1 MAAPR
6 IVREHPLVED
16 DPGATCHPRRPS
28 TSGAARLVG
37 SGRATPGKLTPSAL
51 FPRVETMFG
60 IGMPE
65 LIVILVIA
73 LIVLGPKRLP
83 EVARSLG
90 KAMSEFRRQSSE
102 IMEEFQAQGR
112 LEDDLERRRAVK
124 APPAPRRRARP

>member
-1 MAAPR
+1 
-6 IVREHPLVED
+6 
-16 DPGATCHPRRPS
+16 
-28 TSGAARLVG
+28 
-37 SGRATPGKLTPSAL
+37 
-51 FPRVETMFG
+51 MFG

-65 LIVILVIA
+65 LVVILVIA

-112 LEDDLERRRAVK
+112 LDDETDRRKRPK
-124 APPAPRRRARP
+124 PAPPAGVVASPRPPASASEPAATAAAPAPPSLPASLPDSPAAAAPATPSGRPASGQA

>member
-1 MAAPR
+1 
-6 IVREHPLVED
+6 L
-16 DPGATCHPRRPS
+16 
-28 TSGAARLVG
+28 L
-37 SGRATPGKLTPSAL
+37 L
-51 FPRVETMFG
+51 RVEAMFG

-102 IMEEFQAQGR
+102 IMEEFQAQAR
-112 LEDDLERRRAVK
+112 LEDDLERRNAVK
-124 APPAPRRRARP
+124 APPPRTTAASNAPAAPAAPETAATAAAAPPERPPSGQT

>member
-1 MAAPR
+1 
-6 IVREHPLVED
+6 
-16 DPGATCHPRRPS
+16 
-28 TSGAARLVG
+28 
-37 SGRATPGKLTPSAL
+37 
-51 FPRVETMFG
+51 MFG

-124 APPAPRRRARP
+124 APPPRTTPTSEAVTAPPAAAAAPETPAAAPPERPPSGQT

>member
-1 MAAPR
+1 
-6 IVREHPLVED
+6 
-16 DPGATCHPRRPS
+16 
-28 TSGAARLVG
+28 
-37 SGRATPGKLTPSAL
+37 
-51 FPRVETMFG
+51 MFG

-124 APPAPRRRARP
+124 APPAAVAPAAAAPAAAAAPETPAAAPPERPPSGQT

>member
-1 MAAPR
+1 
-6 IVREHPLVED
+6 
-16 DPGATCHPRRPS
+16 
-28 TSGAARLVG
+28 
-37 SGRATPGKLTPSAL
+37 
-51 FPRVETMFG
+51 MFG

-102 IMEEFQAQGR
+102 IMEEFQAQAR
-112 LEDDLERRRAVK
+112 LEDDLERRNAVK
-124 APPAPRRRARP
+124 APPPRTAATSTPPAAPAASETAAAPPPDRPPSGQT

>member
-1 MAAPR
+1 
-6 IVREHPLVED
+6 
-16 DPGATCHPRRPS
+16 
-28 TSGAARLVG
+28 
-37 SGRATPGKLTPSAL
+37 
-51 FPRVETMFG
+51 MFG

-102 IMEEFQAQGR
+102 IMDEFQAQAR
-112 LEDDLERRRAVK
+112 LDEDAERRKRVK
-124 APPAPRRRARP
+124 PTPPAGVVASAPVAPVAAPSAAEAPVEPAAAAPERPVSGRA

>member
-1 MAAPR
+1 
-6 IVREHPLVED
+6 
-16 DPGATCHPRRPS
+16 
-28 TSGAARLVG
+28 
-37 SGRATPGKLTPSAL
+37 
-51 FPRVETMFG
+51 MFG

-124 APPAPRRRARP
+124 APPPTAAPAAAAAPETPAAAPPERPPSGQT

>member
-1 MAAPR
+1 
-6 IVREHPLVED
+6 
-16 DPGATCHPRRPS
+16 
-28 TSGAARLVG
+28 
-37 SGRATPGKLTPSAL
+37 
-51 FPRVETMFG
+51 MFG

-102 IMEEFQAQGR
+102 IMEEFQAQSR
-112 LEDDLERRRAVK
+112 LEDDLERRRAVNTPPPRTAPTSEAVT
-124 APPAPRRRARP
+124 APPAAAAPAAAVAPETPAAAPPERPPSGQT

>member
-1 MAAPR
+1 
-6 IVREHPLVED
+6 
-16 DPGATCHPRRPS
+16 
-28 TSGAARLVG
+28 
-37 SGRATPGKLTPSAL
+37 
-51 FPRVETMFG
+51 MFG

-102 IMEEFQAQGR
+102 IMEEFQAQAR
-112 LEDDLERRRAVK
+112 LDDDLERRQTVK
-124 APPAPRRRARP
+124 PAPPRATVPSPPTPAAAPETPAAAPAPPERPPSGQT

>member
-1 MAAPR
+1 
-6 IVREHPLVED
+6 
-16 DPGATCHPRRPS
+16 
-28 TSGAARLVG
+28 
-37 SGRATPGKLTPSAL
+37 
-51 FPRVETMFG
+51 MFG

-124 APPAPRRRARP
+124 APLPRTTPTSEAVTAPPTAAAPAAAVAPAAAAAPETPAAAPPERPPSGQT

>member
-1 MAAPR
+1 
-6 IVREHPLVED
+6 
-16 DPGATCHPRRPS
+16 
-28 TSGAARLVG
+28 
-37 SGRATPGKLTPSAL
+37 LTPCVL
-51 FPRVETMFG
+51 LLRVEPMFG

-102 IMEEFQAQGR
+102 IMEEFQAQAR
-112 LEDDLERRRAVK
+112 LEDDLERRRTVNAAQPRTTATSD
-124 APPAPRRRARP
+124 APPAAEPAKAAAPETPSAPPPERPPSGQT